1 MKKLERSFA
10 MTRFAYIAERD
21 MKKAYSK
28 YILDRIGTYRQ
39 VSAGNVIQ
47 NVGVR
52 QEIDKPHP

>member
-10 MTRFAYIAERD
+10 MTRFAYIAEMD
-21 MKKAYSK
+21 MRKAYLK
-28 YILDRIGTYRQ
+28 YILDRTGAYRQ

-47 NVGVR
+47 SVGMR